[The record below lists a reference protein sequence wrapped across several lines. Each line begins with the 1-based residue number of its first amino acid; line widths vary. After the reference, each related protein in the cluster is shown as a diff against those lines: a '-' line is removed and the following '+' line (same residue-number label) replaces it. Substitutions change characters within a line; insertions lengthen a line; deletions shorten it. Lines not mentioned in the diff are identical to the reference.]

1 MVPEP
6 AYPDAVSPPA
16 QSRKARLEAK
26 YVRRRLVAA
35 SAAVGLLALTSFGVS
50 RLAGVVVGD
59 RAEAAASR
67 SSLPT
72 ATRAQAPA
80 RAAAQLSNPRS
91 TALTAVPR
99 PSPTVAQGAVGL
111 SSSETALVRTMRLT
125 GDLTPKSVVASPA
138 GMVVAQNMMY
148 RHTVSAFRADGALLA
163 TIDDAVDLGS
173 FGIKG
178 HPGTTKGAPVEA
190 AFTADGRHAWVSNYS
205 MFGAGYGPEG
215 LDSCKAGDGTS
226 TSTVYRIDTATFA
239 IDRVVE
245 VGAVPKYVA
254 VTPDDRTVLV
264 TNWCS
269 WDLSVVDVASNRQVA
284 RIPLGGAYPRGIVV
298 SPDSRTAYVALMGSD
313 RIVTVDLRTRAVR
326 PFATTGDGPR
336 HLVLSP
342 DAKYVYVTNNGSG
355 TVSKLDRATG
365 RVLVTTRVGQQPRSL
380 AIARD
385 GQALYSV
392 NYESSSV
399 SKLRTSDLAVV
410 QTVPTDQHP
419 IGITYEPTRKAVW
432 VACYGGSILVFDD
445 SRRPVT

>member
-1 MVPEP
+1 MSAP
-6 AYPDAVSPPA
+6 APT
-16 QSRKARLEAK
+16 RKARLEAK
-26 YVRRRLVAA
+26 YVRRRIVAGA
-35 SAAVGLLALTSFGVS
+35 LAVGLLGAASFGVS
-50 RLAGVVVGD
+50 QLAGLLGGD
-59 RAEAAASR
+59 RAQAASTSAKPAAASR
-67 SSLPT
+67 TTP
-72 ATRAQAPA
+72 PA
-80 RAAAQLSNPRS
+80 RGATPLVKP
-91 TALTAVPR
+91 PR
-99 PSPTVAQGAVGL
+99 PSPATPQGALGAN
-111 SSSETALVRTMRLT
+111 SGETALVRTMRLT
-125 GDLTPKSVVASPA
+125 GDLTPKSVVASPK
-138 GMVVAQNMMY
+138 GVVVAQNMMY

-178 HPGTTKGAPVEA
+178 HPGATKGAPVEA

-205 MFGAGYGPEG
+205 MFGSGYGPEG
-215 LDSCKAGDGTS
+215 LDSCTAGDGTS
-226 TSTVYRIDTATFA
+226 TSTVYRIDTGTFA

-269 WDLSVVDVASNRQVA
+269 WDLSVIDVASNRQVA
-284 RIPLGGAYPRGIVV
+284 RIPLGGHYPRGIVV

-313 RIVTVDLRTRAVR
+313 RIVTVDLRTRQVR
-326 PFATTGDGPR
+326 PYATTGDGPR

-342 DAKYVYVTNNGSG
+342 DAKYLYVTNNGAG

-365 RVLVTTRVGQQPRSL
+365 RVLATTRVGQQPRSL

-399 SKLRTSDLAVV
+399 SKLRTSDLKVV

>member
-1 MVPEP
+1 MAAYHDGVSAP
-6 AYPDAVSPPA
+6 APT
-16 QSRKARLEAK
+16 RKARLEAK
-26 YVRRRLVAA
+26 YVRRRIVAGTL
-35 SAAVGLLALTSFGVS
+35 AVGLLGAASFGVS
-50 RLAGVVVGD
+50 QLAGLLGGD
-59 RAEAAASR
+59 RAEAASTSAK
-67 SSLPT
+67 P
-72 ATRAQAPA
+72 
-80 RAAAQLSNPRS
+80 AAASHT
-91 TALTAVPR
+91 TAPDPHAAPLVKAPR
-99 PSPTVAQGAVGL
+99 PSPATPQGALG
-111 SSSETALVRTMRLT
+111 SNSGETALVRTMRLT
-125 GDLTPKSVVASPA
+125 GDLTPKSVVASPK
-138 GMVVAQNMMY
+138 GVVVAQNMMY

-205 MFGAGYGPEG
+205 MFGSGYGPEG
-215 LDSCKAGDGTS
+215 LDSCAAGDGTS
-226 TSTVYRIDTATFA
+226 TSTVYRIDTGTFA

-269 WDLSVVDVASNRQVA
+269 WDLSVIDVASNRQVA
-284 RIPLGGAYPRGIVV
+284 RIPLGGHYPRGIVV

-313 RIVTVDLRTRAVR
+313 RIVTVDLRTRQVR
-326 PFATTGDGPR
+326 PYSTTGDGPR

-342 DAKYVYVTNNGSG
+342 DARYLYVTNNGAG

-365 RVLVTTRVGQQPRSL
+365 RVLATTRVGQQPRSL

-399 SKLRTSDLAVV
+399 SKLRTSDLKVV

>member
-1 MVPEP
+1 MSVPP
-6 AYPDAVSPPA
+6 T
-16 QSRKARLEAK
+16 RKARLEAK
-26 YVRRRLVAA
+26 YVRRRIVAG
-35 SAAVGLLALTSFGVS
+35 SVAVGLLGLVSLGVS
-50 RLAGVVVGD
+50 ELAGLFAGD
-59 RAEAAASR
+59 EAEAAATK
-67 SSLPT
+67 PAAV
-72 ATRAQAPA
+72 ATRAPAAPVPDAKPLAPPPRSAPA
-80 RAAAQLSNPRS
+80 
-91 TALTAVPR
+91 TT
-99 PSPTVAQGAVGL
+99 QGALG
-111 SSSETALVRTMRLT
+111 STSAETALVRTMRIT
-125 GDLTPKSVVASPA
+125 GDLTPKSVVASPK
-138 GMVVAQNMMY
+138 GVVVAQNMMY

-163 TIDDAVDLGS
+163 TIDDAVDLGA

-205 MFGAGYGPEG
+205 MFGTGYGPEG
-215 LDSCKAGDGTS
+215 LDSCTAGDGTS
-226 TSTVYRIDTATFA
+226 TSTVYRVDTRSFA

-254 VTPDDRTVLV
+254 VTPDDKTVLV

-269 WDLSVVDVASNRQVA
+269 WDLSVIDVASNRQVA
-284 RIPLGGAYPRGIVV
+284 RIPLGGHYPRGIVV

-326 PFATTGDGPR
+326 PYATTGDGPR

-342 DAKYVYVTNNGSG
+342 DAKYLYVTNNGSG

-365 RVLVTTRVGQQPRSL
+365 RVLATTRVGQQPRSL
-380 AIARD
+380 AIAGD

-399 SKLRTSDLAVV
+399 SKLRTSDLKVV